1 MRGIGVG
8 PGARGPSWALGP
20 TVPDIIL
27 FVWLIIYEPL
37 EIEVVPVL
45 HRIYAIADEDGEGY
59 PGDFLPDRQRRDFPI
74 G

>member
-1 MRGIGVG
+1 MNASTLVHNAVAIRAI
-8 PGARGPSWALGP
+8 PY
-20 TVPDIIL
+20 IL

-59 PGDFLPDRQRRDFPI
+59 PGDFLPIVSFVISQ
-74 G
+74 